1 MAAVFELKIVTPQG
15 VAFTGQV
22 RHARIPVENG
32 SVGVLAHHAP
42 YVTSSAGGPLEI
54 DEPEGKKKIFH
65 VGPGFFTVERN
76 NASFLTESLQSPSD
90 SSRNG

>member
-1 MAAVFELKIVTPQG
+1 MAAVFELKIVTPHG
-15 VAFTGQV
+15 IAFTGQV

-42 YVTSSAGGPLEI
+42 YVTSSAGGLLEL
-54 DEPEGKKKIFH
+54 DEPEGKKQTFR

-76 NASFLTESLQSPSD
+76 HASFLTESLQSPSA
-90 SSRNG
+90 STRNG